1 MKEALLSAKEI
12 VKTYPDRQEPI
23 LNRISIEIYQ
33 GDFTI
38 IMGPSGAGKSTLLYA
53 LSGMD
58 TLSSGKVLYR
68 DQELGTLSEKRMASL
83 RAREFGFVFQQTYLV
98 SNLTLFENV
107 AVAGYLEKGK
117 TDKEV
122 REQAESLLARM
133 HVESAKDRLPAK
145 LPEASPRGRP
155 LPERWLTGRDCCL
168 RTNPLVRLTG
178 EIAKKSWSCL
188 LP

>member
-58 TLSSGKVLYR
+58 TLSSGKKDGLIAGQGIWLCVST
-68 DQELGTLSEKRMASL
+68 DI
-83 RAREFGFVFQQTYLV
+83 FG
-98 SNLTLFENV
+98 E
-107 AVAGYLEKGK
+107 
-117 TDKEV
+117 
-122 REQAESLLARM
+122 
-133 HVESAKDRLPAK
+133 
-145 LPEASPRGRP
+145 
-155 LPERWLTGRDCCL
+155 
-168 RTNPLVRLTG
+168 
-178 EIAKKSWSCL
+178 
-188 LP
+188 